1 MSEADGWVLRFDGFS
16 ADDEGRRETLCAV
29 GNGYVVTRGSAPE
42 HRADGVHYPGTYVGG
57 VYNRLTDHVDGRAVE
72 NESLVNLPSWL
83 FLTFAAEDGPWLGD
97 DGDHD
102 RGVAVEDQ
110 RVELDMR
117 RGVLTR
123 HARVRDRA
131 GRVTL
136 LRQRRFVH
144 MEQPHLAGLETTLQ
158 AENWS
163 GTLRVRSGVDGAVV
177 NAGVPRYR
185 DLDGRHLTV
194 LSADAV
200 TEDTVMVVA
209 ETNQS
214 RVRVAVAART
224 DVQGPSGASALR
236 HLVSDG
242 SSAIHELAV
251 PVGEGEVVTVSKV
264 AAVHTSRDRA
274 ISEPVEACASAVAR
288 ADGFDTLL
296 ERHVLAWD
304 HLWERFHLRLDG
316 DGDALRIV
324 RLHLFHLLQTLSE
337 HTVDLDVGV
346 PPRGLHGEAYRG
358 HVFWDELFVL
368 PTLSLRMPSVVQ
380 ALLGYRYRRL
390 PEARR
395 AAAAEGQ
402 VGAMFPWQSG
412 SDGREESQRVHLN
425 PVSGRWLPDTTYKQR
440 HVGLAIAYNV
450 WEYYQATDNL
460 EFLVDYGAEIILD
473 VARYFAALATYDD
486 SRDRFVIRGVVGPD
500 EFHTDYPGRQGDG
513 IDNNAYTNVM
523 VSWLLLRAEAVLDRL
538 PARRRRELEERLGVT
553 AADRARWLEVGAR
566 LFVPFHGD
574 GIISQFEG
582 YEDLDELDWA
592 AYRERYGDIQRL
604 DRILEA
610 EGDSA
615 NRYKVSKQADVLML
629 FYLLPTDE
637 LRGVLGGL
645 GYALEPEQV
654 PRTIDYYEARTS
666 HGSTLSSVVHAWAL
680 ARARRGEA
688 VEHFLRA
695 LESDAA
701 DIQHGTTAEGI
712 HLAAMAGSIDVL
724 QRCFA
729 GLEVREDALR
739 LTPYWPRAL
748 GTLEMTLRYRE
759 HDLCIRVSAES
770 VRVASGP
777 GVGQPIRVVVGDE
790 ATTVSHGDV
799 AEVALAPHPTAAGV
813 PRQRP

>member
-1 MSEADGWVLRFDGFS
+1 VADEWVLRFDGF
-16 ADDEGRRETLCAV
+16 AAEDEGRRETLCAL
-29 GNGYVVTRGSAPE
+29 GNGYVVVRGAAPE

-83 FLTFAAEDGPWLGD
+83 YLTFAAEDGPWLGE
-97 DGDHD
+97 DGA
-102 RGVAVEDQ
+102 RGADVEVSDQ
-110 RVELDMR
+110 WVELDMR

-123 HARVRDRA
+123 NARVRDA
-131 GRVTL
+131 TGRVTRL
-136 LRQRRFVH
+136 GQRRFVH

-163 GTLRVRSGVDGAVV
+163 GTLRVRSGVDGGVV

-185 DLDGRHLTV
+185 DLDGRHLSV
-194 LSADAV
+194 LGADAV
-200 TEDTVMVVA
+200 TEDTVLVLA

-224 DVQGPSGASALR
+224 DVQPPEGTSVR
-236 HLVSDG
+236 REVVTNG
-242 SSAIHELAV
+242 SSVFHELAV
-251 PVGEGEVVTVSKV
+251 PVREGQAVTVSKI

-274 ISEPVEACASAVAR
+274 ISEPVEACRSEVGR
-288 ADGFDTLL
+288 APGFDELL

-304 HLWERFHLRLDG
+304 HLWERFNLQLEG

-324 RLHLFHLLQTLSE
+324 RLHLFHLMQTLSE

-402 VGAMFPWQSG
+402 VGALFPWQSG

-473 VARYFAALATYDD
+473 VARYFAGLATYDD
-486 SRDRFVIRGVVGPD
+486 SRGRYVIRGVVGPD

-523 VSWLLLRAEAVLDRL
+523 VAWLLLRAETVLDRL
-538 PARRRRELEERLGVT
+538 PAWRRCELEQRLGIT
-553 AADRARWLEVGAR
+553 AADRARWLEVRAR

-582 YEDLDELDWA
+582 YEDLAELDWA
-592 AYRERYGDIQRL
+592 AYRDRYGDIQRL

-615 NRYKVSKQADVLML
+615 NNYKVSKQADVLML
-629 FYLLPTDE
+629 LYLMSGDE
-637 LRGVLGGL
+637 LRDVLEGL
-645 GYALEPEQV
+645 GYALGPEQV
-654 PRTIDYYEARTS
+654 GRTIDYYEARTS
-666 HGSTLSSVVHAWAL
+666 HGSTLSAVVHAWAL
-680 ARARRGEA
+680 ARAHRGEA
-688 VEHFLRA
+688 LEHFLRA
-695 LESDAA
+695 LESDAS

-739 LTPYWPRAL
+739 LSPYWPRAL

-759 HDLCIRVSAES
+759 HDLCIRVSAEG
-770 VRVASGP
+770 VRITSAP
-777 GVGQPIRVVVGDE
+777 GVGQPIRVVVGNE
-790 ATTVSHGDV
+790 AATVSHGDV
-799 AEVALAPHPTAAGV
+799 AVFALVPHPTAAGS
-813 PRQRP
+813 PRQTP

>member
-1 MSEADGWVLRFDGFS
+1 VADEWVLRFDGF
-16 ADDEGRRETLCAV
+16 AAEDEGRRETLCAL
-29 GNGYVVTRGSAPE
+29 GNGYVVVRGAAPE

-83 FLTFAAEDGPWLGD
+83 YLTFAAEDGPWLGE
-97 DGDHD
+97 DGA
-102 RGVAVEDQ
+102 RGADVEVSDQ
-110 RVELDMR
+110 WVELDMR

-123 HARVRDRA
+123 NARVRDA
-131 GRVTL
+131 TGRVTRL
-136 LRQRRFVH
+136 GQRRFVH

-163 GTLRVRSGVDGAVV
+163 GTLRVRSGVDGGVV

-185 DLDGRHLTV
+185 DLDGRHLSV
-194 LSADAV
+194 LGADAV
-200 TEDTVMVVA
+200 TEDTVLVLA

-224 DVQGPSGASALR
+224 DVQPPEGTSAR
-236 HLVSDG
+236 REVVTNG
-242 SSAIHELAV
+242 SSVFHELAV
-251 PVGEGEVVTVSKV
+251 PVREGQAVTVSKI

-274 ISEPVEACASAVAR
+274 ISEPVEACRSEVGR
-288 ADGFDTLL
+288 APGFDELL

-304 HLWERFHLRLDG
+304 HLWERFNLQLEG

-324 RLHLFHLLQTLSE
+324 RLHLFHLMQTLSE

-402 VGAMFPWQSG
+402 VGALFPWQSG

-473 VARYFAALATYDD
+473 VARYFAGLATYDD
-486 SRDRFVIRGVVGPD
+486 SRGRYVIRGVVGPD

-523 VSWLLLRAEAVLDRL
+523 VAWLLLRAETVLDRL
-538 PARRRRELEERLGVT
+538 PAWRRRELEQRLGIT
-553 AADRARWLEVGAR
+553 AADRARWLEVRAR

-582 YEDLDELDWA
+582 YEDLAELDWA
-592 AYRERYGDIQRL
+592 AYRDRYGDIQRL

-615 NRYKVSKQADVLML
+615 NNYKVSKQADVLML
-629 FYLLPTDE
+629 LYLMSGDE
-637 LRGVLGGL
+637 LRDVLEGL
-645 GYALEPEQV
+645 GYALGPEQV
-654 PRTIDYYEARTS
+654 GRTIDYYEARTS
-666 HGSTLSSVVHAWAL
+666 HGSTLSAVVHAWAL
-680 ARARRGEA
+680 ARAHRGEA
-688 VEHFLRA
+688 LEHFLRA
-695 LESDAA
+695 LESDAS

-739 LTPYWPRAL
+739 LSPYWPRAL

-759 HDLCIRVSAES
+759 HDLCIRVSADS
-770 VRVASGP
+770 VRVSSAP
-777 GVGQPIRVVVGDE
+777 GAGQPIRLVVGEE
-790 ATTVSHGDV
+790 ATTMSHGDV
-799 AEVALAPHPTAAGV
+799 AEVALAPHDSAAGV
-813 PRQRP
+813 PRGGP

>member
-1 MSEADGWVLRFDGFS
+1 VADDWVLRFDGF
-16 ADDEGRRETLCAV
+16 AAEDEGRRETLCAL
-29 GNGYVVTRGSAPE
+29 GNGYVVVRGAAPE

-83 FLTFAAEDGPWLGD
+83 YLTFAADGGPWLGG
-97 DGDHD
+97 DGA
-102 RGVAVEDQ
+102 RGADVEVSDQ
-110 RVELDMR
+110 WVELDMR

-123 HARVRDRA
+123 SARVRDAA
-131 GRVTL
+131 GRVTRL
-136 LRQRRFVH
+136 GQRRFVH

-185 DLDGRHLTV
+185 DLDGRHLSV
-194 LSADAV
+194 LGADAV
-200 TEDTVMVVA
+200 TEDTLLVLA

-224 DVQGPSGASALR
+224 DVQPPEGTSAR
-236 HLVSDG
+236 REVVTDG
-242 SSAIHELAV
+242 SSVFLELAV
-251 PVGEGEVVTVSKV
+251 PVREGQAVTVSKI

-274 ISEPVEACASAVAR
+274 ISEPVEACRSEVGR
-288 ADGFDTLL
+288 APGFDELL

-304 HLWERFHLRLDG
+304 HLWERFNLQLEG
-316 DGDALRIV
+316 GGDALRIV
-324 RLHLFHLLQTLSE
+324 RLHLFHLMQTLSE

-390 PEARR
+390 SEARR

-460 EFLVDYGAEIILD
+460 EFLVDYGAEVILD
-473 VARYFAALATYDD
+473 VARYFAGLATYDD
-486 SRDRFVIRGVVGPD
+486 SRGRYVIRGVVGPD

-523 VSWLLLRAEAVLDRL
+523 VAWLLLRAETVLDRL
-538 PARRRRELEERLGVT
+538 PAWRRRELEQRLGIT
-553 AADRARWLEVGAR
+553 AADRARWLEVRAL

-582 YEDLDELDWA
+582 YADLAELDWA
-592 AYRERYGDIQRL
+592 GYRDRYGDIQRL

-615 NRYKVSKQADVLML
+615 NNYKVSKQADVLML
-629 FYLLPTDE
+629 LYLLSGDE
-637 LRGVLGGL
+637 LRDVLEGL
-645 GYALEPEQV
+645 GYAVGPEQV
-654 PRTIDYYEARTS
+654 ARTIDYYEARTS
-666 HGSTLSSVVHAWAL
+666 HGSTLSAVVHAWAL
-680 ARARRGEA
+680 ARAHRGEA
-688 VEHFLRA
+688 LEHFLRA
-695 LESDAA
+695 LESDAS

-739 LTPYWPRAL
+739 LSPYWPRAL

-759 HDLCIRVSAES
+759 HDLCIRVSAEG
-770 VRVASGP
+770 VRITSAP
-777 GVGQPIRVVVGDE
+777 GVGQPIRVVVGNE
-790 ATTVSHGDV
+790 AATVSHGDA
-799 AEVALAPHPTAAGV
+799 AEFALVPHPTAAGI
-813 PRQRP
+813 PRQTP

>member
-1 MSEADGWVLRFDGFS
+1 VADEWVLRFDGF
-16 ADDEGRRETLCAV
+16 AAEDEGRRETLCAL
-29 GNGYVVTRGSAPE
+29 GNGYVVVRGAAPE

-83 FLTFAAEDGPWLGD
+83 YLTFAAEDGPWLGE
-97 DGDHD
+97 DGA
-102 RGVAVEDQ
+102 RGADVEVSDQ
-110 RVELDMR
+110 WVELDMR

-123 HARVRDRA
+123 NARVRDA
-131 GRVTL
+131 TGRVTRL
-136 LRQRRFVH
+136 GQRRFVH

-163 GTLRVRSGVDGAVV
+163 GTLRVRSGVDGGVV

-185 DLDGRHLTV
+185 DLDGRHLSV
-194 LSADAV
+194 LGADAV
-200 TEDTVMVVA
+200 TEDTVLVLA

-224 DVQGPSGASALR
+224 DVQPPEGTSAR
-236 HLVSDG
+236 REVVTNG
-242 SSAIHELAV
+242 SSVFHELAV
-251 PVGEGEVVTVSKV
+251 PVREGQAVTVSKI

-274 ISEPVEACASAVAR
+274 ISEPVEACRSEVGR
-288 ADGFDTLL
+288 APGFDELL

-304 HLWERFHLRLDG
+304 HLWERFNLQLEG

-324 RLHLFHLLQTLSE
+324 RLHLFHLMQTLSE

-402 VGAMFPWQSG
+402 VGALFPWQSG

-440 HVGLAIAYNV
+440 HVGLAIASNV

-460 EFLVDYGAEIILD
+460 EFLVDYGAEIILV
-473 VARYFAALATYDD
+473 VARYFAGLATYDD
-486 SRDRFVIRGVVGPD
+486 SRGRYVIRGVVGPD

-523 VSWLLLRAEAVLDRL
+523 VAWLLLRAETVLDRL
-538 PARRRRELEERLGVT
+538 PAWRRRELEQRLGIT
-553 AADRARWLEVGAR
+553 AADRARWLEVRAR

-582 YEDLDELDWA
+582 YEDLAELDWA
-592 AYRERYGDIQRL
+592 AYRDRYGDIQRL

-615 NRYKVSKQADVLML
+615 NNYKVSKQADVLML
-629 FYLLPTDE
+629 LYLMSGDE
-637 LRGVLGGL
+637 LRDVLEGL
-645 GYALEPEQV
+645 GYALGPEQV
-654 PRTIDYYEARTS
+654 GRTIDYYEARTS
-666 HGSTLSSVVHAWAL
+666 HGSTLSAVVHAWAL
-680 ARARRGEA
+680 ARAHRGEA
-688 VEHFLRA
+688 LEHFLRA
-695 LESDAA
+695 LESDAS

-739 LTPYWPRAL
+739 LSPYWPRAL

-759 HDLCIRVSAES
+759 HDLCIRVSAEG
-770 VRVASGP
+770 VRITSAP
-777 GVGQPIRVVVGDE
+777 GVGQPIRVVVGNE
-790 ATTVSHGDV
+790 AATVSHGDV
-799 AEVALAPHPTAAGV
+799 AVFALVPHPTAAGI
-813 PRQRP
+813 PRQTP